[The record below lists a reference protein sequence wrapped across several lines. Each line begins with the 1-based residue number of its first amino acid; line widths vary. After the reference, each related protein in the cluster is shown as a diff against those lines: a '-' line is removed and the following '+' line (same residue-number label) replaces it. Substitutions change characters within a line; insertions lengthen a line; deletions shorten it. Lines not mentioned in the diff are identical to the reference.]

1 MKPITKTVSAIIA
14 LTALSACG
22 GGSGGGGGVSF
33 DDTLSF
39 SAASDAPANI
49 NVYLTSQGS
58 DEITVTDGQY
68 NRDDD
73 TFDVDTLSG
82 SLNAAESTITL
93 ENGGRGLVSDNRE
106 FSSLISI
113 EQASGTQF
121 GVFGIPATD
130 IPVNGTA
137 NYAGESTVVIVDGE
151 AVYDLTG
158 TSSIDVDFAAD
169 RLKTNLNN
177 LDGTRT
183 DLTGVID
190 VTDVAEMELT
200 FVTIEDGAFEG
211 GFFDLF
217 SDQLG
222 TFESGNETVLHNGE
236 LFGPDAAEI
245 GGVFTI
251 DDTDTG
257 SLLIHGVYSAE

>member
-1 MKPITKTVSAIIA
+1 MKTITKSVPTIIA

-22 GGSGGGGGVSF
+22 GGGGGGVSF

-39 SAASDAPANI
+39 SAASNDPANV

-58 DEITVTDGQY
+58 DEITVSSGQY

-82 SLNAAESTITL
+82 SFNAADSSIAL
-93 ENGGRGLVSDNRE
+93 DNGGRGLVSDNRE
-106 FSSLISI
+106 FSGLIAI

-130 IPVNGTA
+130 VPDSGTA

-177 LDGTRT
+177 LNGTRT
-183 DLTGVID
+183 DAASVTD

-217 SDQLG
+217 SDQLN
-222 TFESGNETVLHNGE
+222 TFESGDETVLHNGE

-245 GGVFTI
+245 GGVFTV
-251 DDTDTG
+251 DDTATG
-257 SLLIHGVYSAE
+257 SLLVHGVYSAD

>member
-1 MKPITKTVSAIIA
+1 MKTITKSVPAILA

-22 GGSGGGGGVSF
+22 GGGGGGGVSF

-39 SAASDAPANI
+39 SAASDDPANV

-58 DEITVTDGQY
+58 DEITVTSGQY

-82 SLNAAESTITL
+82 SFNTADSSITL
-93 ENGGRGLVSDNRE
+93 DNGGRGLISDNGQ
-106 FSSLISI
+106 FSGLIAI
-113 EQASGTQF
+113 EQASGSQF

-130 IPVNGTA
+130 IPDSGTA
-137 NYAGESTVVIVDGE
+137 NYAGESAVVIVDGA

-169 RLKTNLNN
+169 RLKTNINN

-183 DLTGVID
+183 DLTGVTD
-190 VTDVAEMELT
+190 VTNVAEMELT

-217 SDQLG
+217 SDQLS
-222 TFESGNETVLHNGE
+222 TFESGNETILHNGE
-236 LFGPDAAEI
+236 LFGPEAAEI

>member
-1 MKPITKTVSAIIA
+1 MKTITKSVPAILA

-22 GGSGGGGGVSF
+22 GGGGGGVSF
-33 DDTLSF
+33 NDTVSF
-39 SAASDAPANI
+39 SASSNDPANVT
-49 NVYLTSQGS
+49 VYLTSQGA
-58 DEITVTDGQY
+58 DAIDRTTGQY

-73 TFDVDTLSG
+73 TFEVEGLNGSFDAATATLS
-82 SLNAAESTITL
+82 LD
-93 ENGGRGLVSDNRE
+93 NGGQGVVSDDNE
-106 FSSLISI
+106 FSGLIAI
-113 EQASGTQF
+113 EQASGTEF

-130 IPVNGTA
+130 IPDGGTA
-137 NYAGESTVVIVDGE
+137 SYSGESTVIIVDGA
-151 AVYDLTG
+151 AVYDLNG
-158 TSSIDVDFAAD
+158 TSTVDVDFGGD
-169 RLKTNLNN
+169 RLKTNINN

-183 DLTGVID
+183 DLAGVAD

-200 FVTIEDGAFEG
+200 FVTIEGGAFEG

-222 TFESGNETVLHNGE
+222 TFESGNETILHNGE
-236 LFGPDAAEI
+236 LFGPGAAEV